1 MEAEA
6 AHASREA
13 QQVSDRA
20 HSATREAARQVSE
33 ASTRAAAALSRAEQ
47 AEAAA
52 ASMQQAAMAV
62 EAAAEARAVEAERR
76 ASEAEQRAHEAAE
89 REVEAREA
97 LEAQTME
104 RGVIELRTAH
114 HISNEQKRF
123 NELMAEARR
132 REQEM
137 SKTAAELHQQ
147 LQAQRA
153 HEAAAAKAQARVL
166 LVDLMR
172 TDAELGALR
181 ETAMAATRAAGEA
194 ERKLAEREAALLSE
208 RDALVRKG
216 TAEGEEMRQRLKH
229 EAAAAIAASARAC
242 AAREA
247 AGLAEH
253 EERTRRV
260 EEGTAYLVRELEERL
275 SGVSAELARIQGDAH
290 AGAHYGAG
298 DRWRG
303 SGAPPESNARRSE
316 HLHAES
322 SPSLPEAITWLLEK
336 LSPQAPS
343 TPQSSQPLHPQHVWR
358 YEPPPTP
365 PPPTLPLPA
374 ASPSIAA
381 IEAAA
386 DAQASEFASRLSA
399 VQQNLSSCHLT
410 RLEATRKL
418 HAAQAHVLETTLEL
432 ELRESEGAAAAADE
446 AYRAISAELVGA
458 QNETHLSV
466 YVMAHELNAAE
477 KQLGAIRL
485 KLSLAEKRAAAAE
498 KRAHEAAAEAALHAR
513 RADGEALE
521 RERAAT
527 ARAEAEASWR
537 VARHALEEALETA
550 RSTSAGAEANWQLSR
565 RDAQARAAEVR
576 ETLDGSS

>member
-1 MEAEA
+1 
-6 AHASREA
+6 
-13 QQVSDRA
+13 
-20 HSATREAARQVSE
+20 
-33 ASTRAAAALSRAEQ
+33 
-47 AEAAA
+47 
-52 ASMQQAAMAV
+52 
-62 EAAAEARAVEAERR
+62 
-76 ASEAEQRAHEAAE
+76 
-89 REVEAREA
+89 
-97 LEAQTME
+97 
-104 RGVIELRTAH
+104 
-114 HISNEQKRF
+114 
-123 NELMAEARR
+123 
-132 REQEM
+132 
-137 SKTAAELHQQ
+137 
-147 LQAQRA
+147 
-153 HEAAAAKAQARVL
+153 
-166 LVDLMR
+166 
-172 TDAELGALR
+172 
-181 ETAMAATRAAGEA
+181 
-194 ERKLAEREAALLSE
+194 
-208 RDALVRKG
+208 
-216 TAEGEEMRQRLKH
+216 MRQRLKH

-247 AGLAEH
+247 AALAEH
-253 EERTRRV
+253 EERMRRV
-260 EEGTAYLVRELEERL
+260 EEGTANLVRELEERL

-322 SPSLPEAITWLLEK
+322 SVRPAAASPSPSLPEAITWLLEK

-358 YEPPPTP
+358 YEAPPTP

-399 VQQNLSSCHLT
+399 VQQSLSSCHLT
-410 RLEATRKL
+410 RLEATRNL

-446 AYRAISAELVGA
+446 ACRAISAELVGA

-485 KLSLAEKRAAAAE
+485 KLTLAEKRAAEAE
-498 KRAHEAAAEAALHAR
+498 KRAHAAAAEAAAHAR

-521 RERAAT
+521 RERAAA

-550 RSTSAGAEANWQLSR
+550 RSTSAGA
-565 RDAQARAAEVR
+565 
-576 ETLDGSS
+576 

>member
-1 MEAEA
+1 
-6 AHASREA
+6 
-13 QQVSDRA
+13 
-20 HSATREAARQVSE
+20 
-33 ASTRAAAALSRAEQ
+33 
-47 AEAAA
+47 
-52 ASMQQAAMAV
+52 
-62 EAAAEARAVEAERR
+62 
-76 ASEAEQRAHEAAE
+76 
-89 REVEAREA
+89 
-97 LEAQTME
+97 
-104 RGVIELRTAH
+104 
-114 HISNEQKRF
+114 
-123 NELMAEARR
+123 
-132 REQEM
+132 
-137 SKTAAELHQQ
+137 
-147 LQAQRA
+147 
-153 HEAAAAKAQARVL
+153 
-166 LVDLMR
+166 
-172 TDAELGALR
+172 
-181 ETAMAATRAAGEA
+181 
-194 ERKLAEREAALLSE
+194 
-208 RDALVRKG
+208 
-216 TAEGEEMRQRLKH
+216 MRQRLKH

-253 EERTRRV
+253 EECMRRV
-260 EEGTAYLVRELEERL
+260 EEGTANLVRELEERL

-322 SPSLPEAITWLLEK
+322 NARRGEHLHAESSVRPAAASPSPSLPEAITWLLEK

-399 VQQNLSSCHLT
+399 VQQSLSSCHLT
-410 RLEATRKL
+410 RLEATRNL

-446 AYRAISAELVGA
+446 ACRAISAELVGA

-485 KLSLAEKRAAAAE
+485 KLTLAEKRAAEAE
-498 KRAHEAAAEAALHAR
+498 KRAHAAAAEAAAHAR

-521 RERAAT
+521 RERAAA